1 MRNPQMSSAAAMAE
15 EQDLDEGGF
24 VVADGTQSERILAS
38 GNGNGGRK
46 R

>member
-1 MRNPQMSSAAAMAE
+1 MSSSAAMAE

-24 VVADGTQSERILAS
+24 VVADGTQSERIVAV
-38 GNGNGGRK
+38 NGNGGRK